1 VSASQ
6 HKSRTEN
13 PVTDG
18 VDLVVIGYPDE
29 TTAEKAYEVVMQLSH
44 DLIMQVAGSR
54 HAADPFRVAPVT

>member
-29 TTAEKAYEVVMQLSH
+29 TTAEKAYEVVVQL
-44 DLIMQVAGSR
+44 
-54 HAADPFRVAPVT
+54 